1 MKHQVTLSGWTNDM
15 NDPSQQVNYVIIP
28 GPAHAYYTDWKS
40 EEAVDLAQQ
49 GNRELDLAKR
59 EAMYKKIQ
67 AIHYDETPMIPIF
80 HGTYPVVINKN
91 VEGFVQTP
99 LGNYRFENLVKKK

>member
-1 MKHQVTLSGWTNDM
+1 MPKNL
-15 NDPSQQVNYVIIP
+15 
-28 GPAHAYYTDWKS
+28 HAYYTDWKS